1 MQKIMITVLT
11 LFLVTGCRDFIEKEQ
26 VNTHLITLEN
36 LKEIPPLPAYDLYG
50 FEKNRY
56 LIEELT
62 VKRNQTLHQILSGF
76 DVSDLVIYKIQK
88 KAARHADLR
97 KLIPGQKILV
107 YFMDDQAAGLIWH
120 YSQVDFLTVKWN
132 TDIVAETGSLPLQ
145 PVEQSFSGVI
155 ESSLYETIRDGG
167 ANRGLGQAIADIYA
181 WEIDFF
187 SLRKGDSF
195 KVIYDELYA
204 GNEIYRTGR
213 VKAAEF
219 VHRGEVYKAY
229 YFDNGERSG
238 WFDEEGNSMQK
249 ALLKAPFKYSQ
260 RVSSGF
266 SRNRLHPILN
276 QRRPHYGVDYAAHP
290 GTPVLAVGDGIVI
303 EAQYRGG
310 NGNIAQIRHNS
321 TYKTAYLHL
330 QNFAKGIRPGVQ
342 VKQGQVI
349 GYVGSTGLATGPHL
363 CYRLYKDNQPVNS
376 LRLELPSSDAL
387 EGHYVAEFNR
397 QKRVLDDKLNQIR
410 EYDKLAMQ

>member
-1 MQKIMITVLT
+1 MQKIVITALTVLMIA
-11 LFLVTGCRDFIEKEQ
+11 GCREFIEKGQ
-26 VNTHLITLEN
+26 INTHLVTLEN
-36 LKEIPPLPAYDLYG
+36 LNEIPPLPAYDLYG
-50 FEKNRY
+50 FEKGIY
-56 LIEELT
+56 HIEELT
-62 VKRNQTLHQILSGF
+62 VKRYQTFNQILSEF
-76 DVSDLVIYKIQK
+76 DVSDLMIYEIQK
-88 KAARHADLR
+88 EAARHADLR

-107 YFMDDQAAGLIWH
+107 YFRDNEASGLVWH
-120 YSQVDFLTVKWN
+120 HSQVDFLRVKWN
-132 TDIVAETGSLPLQ
+132 SEITIDTGSMPLQ
-145 PVEQSFSGVI
+145 PVERSFSGVI

-167 ANRGLGQAIADIYA
+167 ATRDLGHAIADIYA

-204 GNEIYRTGR
+204 GDKVYSTGR

-229 YFDNGERSG
+229 FFDSGERSG
-238 WFDEEGNSMQK
+238 WFDEEGNSLQK

-276 QRRPHYGVDYAAHP
+276 QRRPHYGVDYAARP
-290 GTPVLAVGDGIVI
+290 GTPVLAVGDGIVT
-303 EAQYRGG
+303 EARYRGG
-310 NGNIAQIRHNS
+310 NGNIAQVRHNN

-330 QNFAKGIRPGVQ
+330 QNFAKGIKPGAK

-363 CYRLYKDNQPVNS
+363 CYRLYKNSQPVNS

-387 EGHYVAEFNR
+387 EDYYMTEFNR
-397 QKRVLDDKLNQIR
+397 QKSILDQKLNQIHK
-410 EYDKLAMQ
+410 YDRLVLQ